1 MRIYFIGAVFIAWSF
16 ISILVN
22 VYKLYD
28 VGYTL
33 LNIVGIA
40 LNLTAVILW
49 LLLIK
54 KYYIRTYGIE
64 KLHKGQASLYPSI
77 LIDYEKN
84 VRLCYMI
91 IVFNRIYIINYKK
104 RS

>member
-1 MRIYFIGAVFIAWSF
+1 MRTYFIGAISVAWSLTF
-16 ISILVN
+16 ILVS

-28 VGYTL
+28 VGYMPL
-33 LNIVGIA
+33 HVLGIA
-40 LNLTAVILW
+40 LNVTVLFLW

-54 KYYIRTYGIE
+54 KNYIRTYGME

-77 LIDYEKN
+77 VVDYEKN

-104 RS
+104 RI